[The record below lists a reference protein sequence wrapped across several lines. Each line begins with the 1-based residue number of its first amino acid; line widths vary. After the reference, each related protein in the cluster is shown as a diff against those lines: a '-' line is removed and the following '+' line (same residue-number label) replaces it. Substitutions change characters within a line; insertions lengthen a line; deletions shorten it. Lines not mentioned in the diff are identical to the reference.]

1 MTAEIFDTVEE
12 LTGKYPTFTDL
23 QNAVHAIITK
33 SILNQMEH
41 SVLGMG
47 NGLRKT
53 YLRQVWRN
61 VEAPHIMKNV
71 DYIAKSYAYNRPI
84 LVEGHHLRLNP
95 HFQATK

>member
-23 QNAVHAIITK
+23 QNAVHAII
-33 SILNQMEH
+33 SANMNISSRMPF
-41 SVLGMG
+41 MI
-47 NGLRKT
+47 
-53 YLRQVWRN
+53 
-61 VEAPHIMKNV
+61 AKNV